1 LAAFDPRRERV
12 YSVDEVRYQPI
23 MTEPNAAKRKRSAA
37 LASTAASFGLTIAK
51 LAAGAASGSL
61 ALISE
66 GAHNA
71 LDIAVSATTY
81 FAVRE
86 ADKPADEDHP
96 FGHAKI
102 EAVAALAQ
110 TGFLFVLAASVAYR
124 ALASIAEPAPRV
136 DANVFAFG
144 AIVLSLIVDVVRWRG
159 LRRVAAE
166 THSDALA
173 ADALH
178 FSSDLVSSLFVLI
191 GLALTRY
198 GFTRADALA
207 SVGVAVFIGWAGV
220 ALGRRTIDSLLDAA
234 PKGLAAEVRAF
245 VRAQP
250 GVAGIDFLR
259 LRQSGPQIVGE
270 LGVFVSRTLSF
281 ERVGAIKDALGVRLV
296 ERWPELALTLTANP
310 LALDNES
317 ILERVLV
324 IAARR
329 RLFVHHVAVQHVDGR
344 AAITLDLEVDGQLS
358 IGAAHGIATRLEETI
373 RAEIG
378 EDIEVETHIEPLETR
393 ELAGRDDDAEATTR
407 FAQTLRRLAADD
419 RRLMDVHK
427 VRLRTAAGGRYGLFH
442 CRIAPETSVDA
453 VHAAVDA
460 LERAARREFP
470 DLLRVT
476 GHAEPLREIRRP

>member
-1 LAAFDPRRERV
+1 
-12 YSVDEVRYQPI
+12 
-23 MTEPNAAKRKRSAA
+23 MTELDPATRKRRAA
-37 LASTAASFGLTIAK
+37 LASTTASLGLTIAK

-71 LDIAVSATTY
+71 LDIVVSGSTY

-110 TGFLFVLAASVAYR
+110 TGFLFVLAAAVAYR
-124 ALASIAEPAPRV
+124 ALASIAEPAPKV
-136 DANVFAFG
+136 DANLYAFG
-144 AIVLSLIVDVVRWRG
+144 AIILSLIVDVVRWRG
-159 LRRVAAE
+159 LRRVASE

-178 FSSDLVSSLFVLI
+178 FSSDLVASMFVLV
-191 GLALTRY
+191 GLALTRL
-198 GFTRADALA
+198 GFARADAVA
-207 SVGVAVFIGWAGV
+207 AVGVALFIGWAGF

-234 PKGLAAEVRAF
+234 PKGLAAEIRAF
-245 VRAQP
+245 VKSQP
-250 GVAGIDFLR
+250 GAAGIDFLR
-259 LRQSGPQIVGE
+259 MRQSGPRIVGE

-281 ERVGAIKDALGVRLV
+281 ERVAAIKNALGEKLV
-296 ERWPELALTLTANP
+296 ERWPDLSLTLTANP

-344 AAITLDLEVDGQLS
+344 ASITLDLEVDGQLS
-358 IGAAHGIATRLEETI
+358 IGAAHVIATSLEETI
-373 RAEIG
+373 RGEIG
-378 EDIEVETHIEPLETR
+378 DDLEVETHIEPMETR
-393 ELAGRDDDAEATTR
+393 ELSGRDDDAEATTR
-407 FAQTLRRLAADD
+407 FAQTLRRLAAEDG
-419 RRLMDVHK
+419 RLMDVHK
-427 VRLRTAAGGRYGLFH
+427 VRLRIAAGGRYGLFH
-442 CRIAPETSVDA
+442 CRIAPATTVDSA
-453 VHAAVDA
+453 HAAVDA

-470 DLLRVT
+470 DLLRVI
-476 GHAEPLREIRRP
+476 GHAEPLREVRRP